1 VYKLRN
7 KATFKML
14 NPVLWSEKDEL
25 VEPDLEVLAN
35 LSKIYENENIESE
48 IAALPV
54 ELLSSIT
61 NEYIE
66 EDLPSVDPMD
76 LYLRDI
82 SHSPLLTKAQEVYF
96 GRLAR
101 DGDMEARARMIESN
115 LRLVVKIARRY
126 VRSNMPI
133 SDLIEE
139 GNLGLIK
146 AVEKFDPEKGFR
158 FSTYGAWWIQQ
169 NIERAIMS
177 QNRTIR
183 LPVHIMK
190 KLNACLRVSREL
202 AKVLDHEPTA
212 KEIAQQSSR
221 PLHEVEN
228 LLSLN
233 EKIVSIDNHVSDE
246 INKPLVDILINNTD
260 DPATIISEKNL
271 TDNVNKWLLCLTP
284 MQKEVIEYRFGLNG
298 KEQTTLEQT
307 GIEIGVTR
315 ERVRQLQLEGLRLL
329 RRLIIES
336 GNNLNHLL
344 AD

>member
-1 VYKLRN
+1 
-7 KATFKML
+7 ML
-14 NPVLWSEKDEL
+14 NPTIWPEKDEV
-25 VEPDLEVLAN
+25 VEPNLEMLSN
-35 LSKIYENENIESE
+35 LSKIYDNDRNENEHEAEVLTDGLLTS
-48 IAALPV
+48 IANDYL
-54 ELLSSIT
+54 
-61 NEYIE
+61 E
-66 EDLPSVDPMD
+66 EDLPSIDPMD
-76 LYLRDI
+76 LYLREI
-82 SHSPLLTKAQEVYF
+82 SNSPLLTKEQEVFF

-101 DGDMEARARMIESN
+101 DGDPVARARMIESN

-126 VRSNMPI
+126 IRSNMPI

-139 GNLGLIK
+139 GNLGLMK

-183 LPVHIMK
+183 LPVHVMK

-212 KEIAQQSSR
+212 QEIAQKSNRS
-221 PLHEVEN
+221 LHEVEN

-233 EKIVSIDNHVSDE
+233 EKIVSIDNHISDE
-246 INKPLVDILINNTD
+246 ISKPLVDILINNSD
-260 DPATIISEKNL
+260 DPATIIAEQDLGDS
-271 TDNVNKWLLCLTP
+271 VNKWLLCLTP

-298 KEQTTLEQT
+298 KEPTTLEQT

-315 ERVRQLQLEGLRLL
+315 ERVRQLQLEGLRCLKN
-329 RRLIIES
+329 LIIQS
-336 GNNLNHLL
+336 GNKLDHLL
-344 AD
+344 AE